1 MSNWQEHGGII
12 GGKSSIGHG
21 KLKTSIILNMDIDI
35 NDCIENYKAH
45 VDKTKLVR
53 LRLALTM
60 RLQISPKGKGKKK

>member
-45 VDKTKLVR
+45 RQNKISC
-53 LRLALTM
+53 LRLA
-60 RLQISPKGKGKKK
+60 